1 MGINPSKFLKFSA
14 LLLDLDNL
22 PDIFQFLLNLHLAY
36 DLKGRF
42 RAHKQKSH
50 SKDLKTHY
58 YVSSKQNNF
67 SRLWMKNLF
76 VTIQLYGNDSNSQI
90 YYTHF
95 EITGG
100 PCNLIGCNW
109 CDLFPNRTIFCF
121 ESHLFPSQRGGY
133 TKNKTTDQ
141 ISRLFESNQSIAG
154 KWKTKSTMWQIL
166 QLLFPKLLFF
176 PPKNWMNLISNRL
189 SIASIKYFNWPSPV
203 FGQFQNGCNWT
214 LCRAILVWNHTCDFW
229 RLSI

>member
-50 SKDLKTHY
+50 SKDLKMHY
-58 YVSSKQNNF
+58 YVQNKITSHDSEWKTYLWPFNF
-67 SRLWMKNLF
+67 MVMNS
-76 VTIQLYGNDSNSQI
+76 DSQI
-90 YYTHF
+90 YHTHF
-95 EITGG
+95 EITSG
-100 PCNLIGCNW
+100 PCNLIGSNW
-109 CDLFPNRTIFCF
+109 CDLFTNRTIFCF
-121 ESHLFPSQRGGY
+121 KSHLFPSQRGGY

-141 ISRLFESNQSIAG
+141 ISRLFESNRSIAG

-176 PPKNWMNLISNRL
+176 PPQKLNE
-189 SIASIKYFNWPSPV
+189 FNFKPAQYCINKI
-203 FGQFQNGCNWT
+203 F
-214 LCRAILVWNHTCDFW
+214 
-229 RLSI
+229 